1 MAGTPTYLAE
11 GNLPFR
17 DDTVRTLEIKL
28 LGAVIDNNGG
38 AWGTVPL
45 SGPLTIEGQ
54 GITIEGIPI
63 SIEGI

>member
-38 AWGTVPL
+38 VWGT
-45 SGPLTIEGQ
+45 GTLTIEGQ

-63 SIEGI
+63 SIEGV